1 MKKNS
6 IYIVVAVIAGL
17 LAGYLIFG
25 VSSSDESAK
34 KDKSEM
40 SEGHNQAG
48 EIAAQMWTCSMHPQ
62 IMKPEPGD
70 CPICGMDLIPAETGA
85 VGLGANEIK
94 MTDNALALANIR
106 TSTVGMGTS
115 DGSSLK
121 LSGKIR
127 ENEEANATQAT
138 YFAGRIER
146 LNVNYTGESVAKGKL
161 LATIYSPELVSAQ
174 QELLTAASMKASQ
187 PALYNAVRNKLKL
200 WKLSDNQID
209 KIEEVGKV
217 QENFP
222 VYATVSGT
230 ITDIMVEEGDYVKQG
245 QPLYK
250 IANLNTVWA
259 VFDAYENQIAS
270 LKEGQEVKLTTNAYP
285 NKEFNA
291 KVSFVDPL
299 LNSSTR
305 TVMVRA
311 ILNNKDNL
319 LKPGMFVEGTIKVA
333 QIQMENAVVVPASAV
348 MWTGERSVVYV
359 KTNPNEP
366 VFEMREVALGNTNGD
381 TYTIISGLENGDQI
395 VTNGTFTVD
404 AAAQLQ
410 GKKSMMNSEG
420 GKTMTGHEGHLGM
433 QEGDK
438 MEPSTSSA
446 DHSKMK
452 KRIEV
457 SNKFQGQLKQVF
469 EVYIGVK
476 DALVNDDGAAA
487 QKEAE
492 QMEESLAKVDM
503 KLLKD
508 REAHN
513 HWMTIQKELKAS
525 SDAMASTSDI
535 KEQRDHFKHLSA
547 HMISGVQLFGVNQ
560 KVYSNYCPMADS
572 NKGAYWLSLEKEIR
586 NPYYGEAMM
595 TCGEVKATLE

>member
-1 MKKNS
+1 MKKN
-6 IYIVVAVIAGL
+6 IIFIAGALIVGL

-25 VSSSDESAK
+25 GSSSDESAM

-40 SEGHNQAG
+40 SEGHDHAG
-48 EIAAQMWTCSMHPQ
+48 ESAAQMWTCSMHPQ
-62 IMKPEPGD
+62 IMKKEPGD

-106 TSTVGMGTS
+106 TSTVGMVDS
-115 DGSSLK
+115 DGSFLK

-138 YFAGRIER
+138 YFAGRIEK
-146 LNVNYTGESVAKGKL
+146 LNVNYTGESVARGKL

-200 WKLSDNQID
+200 WKLSDKQID

-259 VFDAYENQIAS
+259 VFDAYENQISS
-270 LKEGQEVKLTTNAYP
+270 LKEGQEVELTTNAYP
-285 NKEFNA
+285 NKEFTA

-311 ILNNKDNL
+311 ILNNKENL
-319 LKPGMFVEGTIKVA
+319 LKPGMFVEGTIKNA
-333 QIQMENAVVVPASAV
+333 QMKMENAVVVPASAV

-366 VFEMREVALGNTNGD
+366 IFEMREVALGNTNGD

-410 GKKSMMNSEG
+410 GKKSMMNTEG

-433 QEGDK
+433 QPESGETSNPTVDHTK
-438 MEPSTSSA
+438 MNE
-446 DHSKMK
+446 
-452 KRIEV
+452 RLEV
-457 SNKFQGQLKQVF
+457 SKKFQGQLKKVF
-469 EVYIGVK
+469 ERYTLLK
-476 DALVNDDGAAA
+476 DALVADNAGKA
-487 QKEAE
+487 QSSAKEIG
-492 QMEESLAKVDM
+492 ESLAKVDM
-503 KLLKD
+503 KLLEDEK
-508 REAHN
+508 AHN
-513 HWMTIQKELKAS
+513 HWMTLQKEIKAS
-525 SDAMASTSDI
+525 VNAIANASEI
-535 KEQRDHFKHLSA
+535 AKQRNHFKHLSA
-547 HMISGVQLFGVNQ
+547 HMISSVQLFGINQ
-560 KVYSNYCPMADS
+560 TVFTNYCPMADS
-572 NKGAYWLSLEKEIR
+572 NKGAYWISLQKEIR
-586 NPYYGEAMM
+586 NPYYGEAMLR
-595 TCGEVKATLE
+595 CGEVKATLQ

>member
-1 MKKNS
+1 
-6 IYIVVAVIAGL
+6 
-17 LAGYLIFG
+17 
-25 VSSSDESAK
+25 
-34 KDKSEM
+34 
-40 SEGHNQAG
+40 
-48 EIAAQMWTCSMHPQ
+48 
-62 IMKPEPGD
+62 
-70 CPICGMDLIPAETGA
+70 MDLIPAETGA

-94 MTDNALALANIR
+94 MTGNALALANIR
-106 TSTVGMGTS
+106 TSTVGMGGT

-146 LNVNYTGESVAKGKL
+146 LNVNYTGESVGRGKL

-209 KIEEVGKV
+209 KIEELGKV
-217 QENFP
+217 KENFP

-285 NKEFNA
+285 NKEFTA

-333 QIQMENAVVVPASAV
+333 QMQMENAVVVPASAV

-410 GKKSMMNSEG
+410 GKKSMMNAEG

-433 QEGDK
+433 QEGSK
-438 MEPSTSSA
+438 MEPSTSTGT

-457 SNKFQGQLKQVF
+457 SNEFQSQLSKVL

-476 DALVNDDGAAA
+476 DALVSDDGPAA
-487 QKEAE
+487 QKKAK
-492 QMEESLAKVDM
+492 QLEESLTKVDM

-508 REAHN
+508 KEAHN

-525 SDAMASTSDI
+525 SSSMANTSDI
-535 KEQRDHFKHLSA
+535 KKQRDHFKHLSA
-547 HMISGVQLFGVNQ
+547 HMISSVQLFGINQ
-560 KVYSNYCPMADS
+560 KVYNNYCPMADS
-572 NKGAYWLSLEKEIR
+572 NKGANWLSLEKEIR

-595 TCGEVKATLE
+595 ACGEVKATLE